1 MVLRKQPPPRLNSVK
16 EPNHRLSIS
25 PTAKSASPVSPKR
38 LTRPRRAQSS
48 PYPRRLPSQDSIYSP
63 DLHTSPAF
71 DLMTLEQAQR
81 SPVGTAHSEA
91 QNPWADE
98 LVEKP
103 GQQHQEYPSGS
114 TPASHNGIQEEPV
127 NKNKGDRVPSIL
139 VAGTQRRMAANE
151 WQPEEEA
158 DEWEHVRQ
166 TPTQLRS
173 NNPFLKTRQ
182 SEGNPWQTELYQTQQ
197 AEDTRASQ
205 ATSLHSDALSQGEG
219 IIPMTA
225 RLSLLDQQPS
235 DSAWAE
241 EHPVTASQPQHPQNG
256 HYVQEP
262 QAQIP
267 NYMADGQSYDTHGA
281 PGNAAE
287 HEYQPQYTS
296 PFEYQPYPTQTS
308 QDYDEQ
314 IPQYQPNTA
323 SDPISSATTQS
334 SNVLVDFDSS
344 KPEVPPRSTSSVYES
359 DLNEARGTRTGSS
372 ETAPPLPQRPDRS
385 EGTEQH
391 TTSAA
396 DANRQA
402 EQRAETYTIR
412 HVNWTDITGKLRN
425 SPILSQNENGP
436 CPLLALVNALVISSA
451 EDAQTP
457 VVKAL
462 QTREQISLG
471 LLIQALFEELIMYL
485 GPDDEFPDIEAL
497 SQFLTMLHTGM
508 NVNPRLTLEPEDNA
522 GRFYET
528 SDIQFY
534 NTFGLPLV
542 HGWVAN
548 PSTEAH
554 AAFSREAQYYEDIQ
568 LLPFRK
574 EELEDQVFRG
584 GSLTPEEE
592 QSMHD
597 IQTIQQFVEVDHAT
611 QLSDFGLE
619 HLKARLTPGSVSI
632 LFRND
637 HFTTLYKHPQTHQL
651 FTIVTDA
658 GYASHAEIVWENLVD
673 VNGSR
678 AEFFSG
684 DFRPVGHGP
693 SGAPATSAPALPSRD
708 AGHSTGS
715 KDEPSQEQADADYAY
730 ALALQFQEEEQQ
742 RQNSAGHNRNASA
755 PNQPARG
762 HGPEATHQRTSSV
775 VNRGTGRYQ
784 PAAEQRSARSS
795 QQHGQSSHS
804 REDDDLPSY
813 AQAARSPVYS
823 PQQSTP
829 SVNPS
834 NPSNWSNP
842 SMDSRFSRS
851 HHGLGRRPPAT
862 SSGPPER
869 PKDKNKDCIV
879 M

>member
-16 EPNHRLSIS
+16 ESNRRLSIS

-48 PYPRRLPSQDSIYSP
+48 PYPRRFPSQDSIYSP

-103 GQQHQEYPSGS
+103 DQQYQEYTPSGS
-114 TPASHNGIQEEPV
+114 IPASYSGIQEEPV

-182 SEGNPWQTELYQTQQ
+182 SEGNPWQGESYQTQQ
-197 AEDTRASQ
+197 AEDARASQ
-205 ATSLHSDALSQGEG
+205 ATSLHSDALSQGMKLFTIAEHNAARIGLTYFPGEG

-241 EHPVTASQPQHPQNG
+241 EHPVTASQPQHPQKG

-262 QAQIP
+262 QAQVP
-267 NYMADGQSYDTHGA
+267 SYMADSQPYDTHGA

-287 HEYQPQYTS
+287 LQYQPQYAS
-296 PFEYQPYPTQTS
+296 ADEYQPYPTQIS
-308 QDYDEQ
+308 QDYDRS
-314 IPQYQPNTA
+314 IPQYQQNTL
-323 SDPISSATTQS
+323 SDPVPSATTQS
-334 SNVLVDFDSS
+334 SNVLIDVDSS

-359 DLNEARGTRTGSS
+359 DVTEARGTRTGSL
-372 ETAPPLPQRPDRS
+372 ETAPPLPRRPDRS
-385 EGTEQH
+385 EGTEQR
-391 TTSAA
+391 TTASVG

-402 EQRAETYTIR
+402 EQKAETYAIR
-412 HVNWTDITGKLRN
+412 HISWTDITGKLRN

-497 SQFLTMLHTGM
+497 SRFLTMLHTGM
-508 NVNPRLTLEPEDNA
+508 NVNPRLTL
-522 GRFYET
+522 
-528 SDIQFY
+528 
-534 NTFGLPLV
+534 V
-542 HGWVAN
+542 
-548 PSTEAH
+548 
-554 AAFSREAQYYEDIQ
+554 
-568 LLPFRK
+568 
-574 EELEDQVFRG
+574 
-584 GSLTPEEE
+584 
-592 QSMHD
+592 
-597 IQTIQQFVEVDHAT
+597 
-611 QLSDFGLE
+611 
-619 HLKARLTPGSVSI
+619 
-632 LFRND
+632 
-637 HFTTLYKHPQTHQL
+637 
-651 FTIVTDA
+651 
-658 GYASHAEIVWENLVD
+658 
-673 VNGSR
+673 
-678 AEFFSG
+678 
-684 DFRPVGHGP
+684 
-693 SGAPATSAPALPSRD
+693 
-708 AGHSTGS
+708 
-715 KDEPSQEQADADYAY
+715 
-730 ALALQFQEEEQQ
+730 
-742 RQNSAGHNRNASA
+742 
-755 PNQPARG
+755 
-762 HGPEATHQRTSSV
+762 
-775 VNRGTGRYQ
+775 
-784 PAAEQRSARSS
+784 
-795 QQHGQSSHS
+795 
-804 REDDDLPSY
+804 
-813 AQAARSPVYS
+813 
-823 PQQSTP
+823 
-829 SVNPS
+829 
-834 NPSNWSNP
+834 
-842 SMDSRFSRS
+842 
-851 HHGLGRRPPAT
+851 
-862 SSGPPER
+862 
-869 PKDKNKDCIV
+869 
-879 M
+879 

>member
-16 EPNHRLSIS
+16 EPNRRLSIS

-103 GQQHQEYPSGS
+103 DQQYQEYTPSGS
-114 TPASHNGIQEEPV
+114 TSASHNGIQEEPV

-182 SEGNPWQTELYQTQQ
+182 SEGNPWQAESYQAQQ

-205 ATSLHSDALSQGEG
+205 ATSLHSDALSQGMKLSTIAECNAARIRLTYFSGEG

-256 HYVQEP
+256 HYIQEP
-262 QAQIP
+262 QAQVPQTSYASQVP
-267 NYMADGQSYDTHGA
+267 NYMADGHSYDTHGV

-287 HEYQPQYTS
+287 PQYQHQYQPQYAS
-296 PFEYQPYPTQTS
+296 PDEYQPYPTQTS
-308 QDYDEQ
+308 QDFDKPIE
-314 IPQYQPNTA
+314 QYQTNTP
-323 SDPISSATTQS
+323 SDPISTATTQS
-334 SNVLVDFDSS
+334 SNVLIDFDSS
-344 KPEVPPRSTSSVYES
+344 RPEVPPRSTSSVYES
-359 DLNEARGTRTGSS
+359 DVTEARGARTGS
-372 ETAPPLPQRPDRS
+372 TDAAPPLPQRQDRS
-385 EGTEQH
+385 AGTEQRT

-396 DANRQA
+396 DANRRA
-402 EQRAETYTIR
+402 EQKAETYAIR

-497 SQFLTMLHTGM
+497 SRFLTMLHTGM
-508 NVNPRLTLEPEDNA
+508 NVNPRL
-522 GRFYET
+522 
-528 SDIQFY
+528 I
-534 NTFGLPLV
+534 LV
-542 HGWVAN
+542 
-548 PSTEAH
+548 
-554 AAFSREAQYYEDIQ
+554 
-568 LLPFRK
+568 
-574 EELEDQVFRG
+574 
-584 GSLTPEEE
+584 
-592 QSMHD
+592 
-597 IQTIQQFVEVDHAT
+597 
-611 QLSDFGLE
+611 
-619 HLKARLTPGSVSI
+619 
-632 LFRND
+632 
-637 HFTTLYKHPQTHQL
+637 
-651 FTIVTDA
+651 
-658 GYASHAEIVWENLVD
+658 
-673 VNGSR
+673 
-678 AEFFSG
+678 
-684 DFRPVGHGP
+684 
-693 SGAPATSAPALPSRD
+693 
-708 AGHSTGS
+708 
-715 KDEPSQEQADADYAY
+715 
-730 ALALQFQEEEQQ
+730 
-742 RQNSAGHNRNASA
+742 
-755 PNQPARG
+755 
-762 HGPEATHQRTSSV
+762 
-775 VNRGTGRYQ
+775 
-784 PAAEQRSARSS
+784 
-795 QQHGQSSHS
+795 
-804 REDDDLPSY
+804 
-813 AQAARSPVYS
+813 
-823 PQQSTP
+823 
-829 SVNPS
+829 
-834 NPSNWSNP
+834 
-842 SMDSRFSRS
+842 
-851 HHGLGRRPPAT
+851 
-862 SSGPPER
+862 
-869 PKDKNKDCIV
+869 
-879 M
+879 